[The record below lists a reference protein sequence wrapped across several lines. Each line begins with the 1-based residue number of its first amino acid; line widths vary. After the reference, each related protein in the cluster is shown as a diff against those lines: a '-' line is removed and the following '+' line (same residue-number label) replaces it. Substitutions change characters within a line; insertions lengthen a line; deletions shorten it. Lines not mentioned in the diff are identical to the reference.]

1 MLVWQELLSS
11 KTQLTLV
18 FMYNLLSEKVRVFSS
33 NMNLLNSLLEI
44 MMKVLNLEYKSRGG
58 NDKAHY

>member
-1 MLVWQELLSS
+1 
-11 KTQLTLV
+11 
-18 FMYNLLSEKVRVFSS
+18 MYNLLSEKVRVFSS

-44 MMKVLNLEYKSRGG
+44 MMKVLNLECKSRGG